1 MGLILGCF
9 CATLGSSL
17 RTSSPVP
24 VLNVTLI
31 KVGGAARNCPQGQ
44 SYNYHHAKAWCTSG
58 GSPTAPSLRS
68 QSPHPRRSRQLQR
81 SRGAAPEHCRLGT
94 RLPSREPTF
103 LVLTSSLGRRHF
115 GWYEGEGRLS
125 HWT

>member
-9 CATLGSSL
+9 CVTLGSSR

-24 VLNVTLI
+24 FLNVTLI

-44 SYNYHHAKAWCTSG
+44 SHNYHLAKAWRTSG
-58 GSPTAPSLRS
+58 GSPTAPSLCS
-68 QSPHPRRSRQLQR
+68 QSPHPRRSKQPQR
-81 SRGAAPEHCRLGT
+81 SRGAPEHCRLGT
-94 RLPSREPTF
+94 RLLSREPTF
-103 LVLTSSLGRRHF
+103 LVLTSSLGRWHF